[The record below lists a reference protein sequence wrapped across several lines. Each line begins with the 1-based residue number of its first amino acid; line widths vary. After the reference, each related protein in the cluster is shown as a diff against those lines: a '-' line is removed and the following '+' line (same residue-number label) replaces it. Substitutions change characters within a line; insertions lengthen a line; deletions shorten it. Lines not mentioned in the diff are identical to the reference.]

1 MDWQT
6 SSICEVCKFP
16 VEENNVNI
24 LQLSKLNAYLPIC
37 KTSFHTN
44 GTFLCSRY
52 AYIQL
57 SSLSAGLF
65 LCPGVV
71 YQSEQVA
78 CSLSEFQ
85 PSPKWSGFKL
95 QTFDFD
101 SVSTLSLCGPAGPLS
116 ELEGHAN
123 LRQPW
128 FWDQGESLLHCPQ
141 NKR

>member
-1 MDWQT
+1 MST
-6 SSICEVCKFP
+6 FSSA
-16 VEENNVNI
+16 
-24 LQLSKLNAYLPIC
+24 LSQLA
-37 KTSFHTN
+37 
-44 GTFLCSRY
+44 
-52 AYIQL
+52 
-57 SSLSAGLF
+57 LF

-71 YQSEQVA
+71 YQTEQVA

-128 FWDQGESLLHCPQ
+128 FWNQGESLLHCPQ
-141 NKR
+141 NKRWDHVWAEWFLKIPSDGEGLC